1 MFPTQEVTS
10 ENLKKSSSKISIIGK
25 SFFFNFKTGEFELN
39 DGKAVKL
46 DGYEALKIWIKKVLY
61 TTKNKYEIY
70 EGSDYGVIDFREL
83 ITSHMPYPFIKAEI
97 EREVKEALLK
107 NTAIKS
113 VENFSFEREKRLLK
127 VNFDCQ
133 TIYGTV
139 KSEVVI

>member
-1 MFPTQEVTS
+1 MFPTQEVTT
-10 ENLKKSSSKISIIGK
+10 ENLTNSNSKTSIIGK
-25 SFFFNFKTGEFELN
+25 SFFFNFNTGEFELN
-39 DGKAVKL
+39 DGRVVKL
-46 DGYEALKIWIKKVLY
+46 NGYEALKIWIKKVLY

-113 VENFSFEREKRLLK
+113 VENFSF
-127 VNFDCQ
+127 
-133 TIYGTV
+133 
-139 KSEVVI
+139 

>member
-1 MFPTQEVTS
+1 
-10 ENLKKSSSKISIIGK
+10 
-25 SFFFNFKTGEFELN
+25 
-39 DGKAVKL
+39 
-46 DGYEALKIWIKKVLY
+46 
-61 TTKNKYEIY
+61 
-70 EGSDYGVIDFREL
+70 
-83 ITSHMPYPFIKAEI
+83 MPYPFIKAEI

-113 VENFSFEREKRLLK
+113 VENFSFERKKRLLK